1 MILRTREGISK
12 MQMAKDLYTTRQ
24 VIRRWETGEQPL
36 KLDDA
41 VRVADYFGVSLEWLA
56 GRNRKNEKNR
66 TLDPEQ
72 KIKLLCE
79 RIRGARK
86 Q

>member
-1 MILRTREGISK
+1 MKKMTTGERVMILRTREGISK
-12 MQMAKDLYTTRQ
+12 MQMAKDMNTTRQ

-56 GRNRKNEKNR
+56 GRTRKIGEK
-66 TLDPEQ
+66 
-72 KIKLLCE
+72 
-79 RIRGARK
+79 RK
-86 Q
+86 